1 MNLPTVKYRIL
12 RVIWHFDLYH
22 TQAYRHNKITRE
34 LIAPYN
40 PYYNG
45 VEKLKNRSIEESVKD
60 IMHDLEFLFFYGL
73 KDH

>member
-1 MNLPTVKYRIL
+1 MNLPTVKYHIL
-12 RVIWHFDLYH
+12 SV
-22 TQAYRHNKITRE
+22 TRE
-34 LIAPYN
+34 LIASYN